1 MKYGPYKGVMAQST
15 NASDIPL
22 MRVEEMYLILAEA
35 QAIGGEILQPAQLLY
50 KSL

>member
-35 QAIGGEILQPAQLLY
+35 QAMGEILQPAQLLY